1 MFDQGDWQR
10 QSSDPG
16 LLTLSP
22 RMVVF
27 AVRVVGRKFPTCEDF
42 EGLGTKA
49 EFLIHPLVVGASE
62 ERHADF
68 EEYFA
73 GRLRSVPLAKGLAAD
88 AVGPASA
95 LFENGGI
102 PRQIIVNHVPAVTMQ
117 VDTFLADRRAD
128 QHFGQ

>member
-10 QSSDPG
+10 QSTDPG
-16 LLTLSP
+16 FLTLSR
-22 RMVVF
+22 RMVDF
-27 AVRVVGRKFPTCEDF
+27 AVGVVGRKLAAGKDF

-49 EFLIHPLVVGASE
+49 EFLIHALVVGASE

-68 EEYFA
+68 EKHPA
-73 GRLRSVPLAKGLAAD
+73 GCLRSVPFAKGLAAD
-88 AVGPASA
+88 AVGAAGA

-117 VDTFLADRRAD
+117 VNTFLADRGAD
-128 QHFGQ
+128 QDFRQ